1 MRFRQPDP
9 WVGTLSLSRGTAPNR
24 LSEAPPSS
32 PRLRRAPGG
41 ENQETALPRRG
52 RPERPAEND
61 PAARHVVHPGGRA
74 DHALPH
80 RQQHP
85 QPQGAWAPPG
95 VGALCCLTPP
105 PPDTVAGPLREAF
118 PRILHGITRSSLTH
132 FLPAIGLGGGVSVC
146 LSVSSCRPSSSE
158 QCPLFTCA
166 LALPGSPPPI
176 SSAWKTPIY
185 PSVTAY
191 HLRKGLTG
199 PANWK
204 QSLRACAAPWPPAFH
219 AAPFASDASWP
230 TGAAASRG
238 RETPCVLSRP
248 LSLAG
253 HLPRRNHS
261 SVWTESAWA
270 GGRARGARLPQLAR
284 PVLNLTGPEKLPEP
298 ELCPRPIQ
306 GPCRWGYLLLGRVGE
321 ASYKPV
327 CVSCSQPHQQ
337 GEGPVPRMLFACRLI
352 QSLFWII
359 FPDFLSPQPLPKP
372 PTPSL
377 CKERNLTASVLLFLV
392 SPQQ

>member
-118 PRILHGITRSSLTH
+118 PRILHGNNTLVSNTFPSSH
-132 FLPAIGLGGGVSVC
+132 WVGGGVCLSVC
-146 LSVSSCRPSSSE
+146 LSPAADQAAQSSALSSHALWPFLAPLLPSH
-158 QCPLFTCA
+158 
-166 LALPGSPPPI
+166 LPG
-176 SSAWKTPIY
+176 K
-185 PSVTAY
+185 
-191 HLRKGLTG
+191 
-199 PANWK
+199 
-204 QSLRACAAPWPPAFH
+204 
-219 AAPFASDASWP
+219 
-230 TGAAASRG
+230 
-238 RETPCVLSRP
+238 
-248 LSLAG
+248 
-253 HLPRRNHS
+253 
-261 SVWTESAWA
+261 
-270 GGRARGARLPQLAR
+270 
-284 PVLNLTGPEKLPEP
+284 
-298 ELCPRPIQ
+298 
-306 GPCRWGYLLLGRVGE
+306 
-321 ASYKPV
+321 
-327 CVSCSQPHQQ
+327 
-337 GEGPVPRMLFACRLI
+337 
-352 QSLFWII
+352 
-359 FPDFLSPQPLPKP
+359 
-372 PTPSL
+372 
-377 CKERNLTASVLLFLV
+377 LLFIL
-392 SPQQ
+392 Q